1 VLCKSA
7 AIFGRNLG
15 DKFFFLP
22 SLVIIIIILDYRAIV
37 FDINSD
43 IFHIRII
50 SKRVDVYP
58 LASINNFNINKLT
71 TYKIHHPKTDTGRL
85 CVERKERR
93 RVLLQIE
100 AICKAE
106 VINIA
111 EYLKTKY
118 KQELL
123 LNIVNK
129 NIQPNRNS
137 TNEKPAKVTED
148 NGSLLTFM
156 GPCKVVYFYSNTN

>member
-1 VLCKSA
+1 MS
-7 AIFGRNLG
+7 
-15 DKFFFLP
+15 
-22 SLVIIIIILDYRAIV
+22 
-37 FDINSD
+37 
-43 IFHIRII
+43 
-50 SKRVDVYP
+50 
-58 LASINNFNINKLT
+58 
-71 TYKIHHPKTDTGRL
+71 
-85 CVERKERR
+85 
-93 RVLLQIE
+93 QIE
-100 AICKAE
+100 AICKPE

-137 TNEKPAKVTED
+137 TNEKPAKVAED

-156 GPCKVVYFYSNTN
+156 GPCILIYFYSNTN